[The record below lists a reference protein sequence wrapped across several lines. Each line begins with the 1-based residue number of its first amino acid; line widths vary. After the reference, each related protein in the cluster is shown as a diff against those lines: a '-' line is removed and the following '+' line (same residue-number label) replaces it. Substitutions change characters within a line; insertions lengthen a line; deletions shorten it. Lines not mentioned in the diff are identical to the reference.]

1 MENVNLQEDS
11 TTAQP
16 VAKKRTRKKKR
27 EVVNDLK
34 LYFNNDTREAIE
46 TYQKTSN
53 IPERNELYVRVIL
66 PAFEKLVENLINIYK
81 FTNTD
86 NCNDIRND
94 CINFLFETIDKFDAS
109 RGTNSFSYF
118 NVVAKNWLIIKSKQ
132 SMIKSKRYISVD
144 DVKNVKEEDN
154 KKIDEWR
161 NAIEDNQADFM
172 IFDKKIMRLL
182 KDLSS
187 KIHNENEKKCINSI
201 IIVFENLDNIEIIN
215 KKAILVYMK
224 EVSGL
229 NSKQLTSTMQNIRKK
244 YKKIISDYK
253 SGVR

>member
-1 MENVNLQEDS
+1 
-11 TTAQP
+11 
-16 VAKKRTRKKKR
+16 
-27 EVVNDLK
+27 
-34 LYFNNDTREAIE
+34 
-46 TYQKTSN
+46 
-53 IPERNELYVRVIL
+53 
-66 PAFEKLVENLINIYK
+66 
-81 FTNTD
+81 
-86 NCNDIRND
+86 
-94 CINFLFETIDKFDAS
+94 
-109 RGTNSFSYF
+109 
-118 NVVAKNWLIIKSKQ
+118 
-132 SMIKSKRYISVD
+132 MIKIKRYISVD